1 MAAADFDDFCGQ
13 LCELLSLETPALTC
27 DEDGRRAFT
36 ITHRDTEFSFIERR
50 TRRSDNLS
58 MLVKFGA
65 PPSEKAA
72 EVMANLMNANFL
84 MMQKGGAAFVQMPD
98 TGEIFLHRM
107 TPLAQLHVPGVQNFL
122 NKFADHVA
130 RWSRDYFLDSPAKS
144 SGGELSFARL
154 A

>member
-1 MAAADFDDFCGQ
+1 MAAADFDDFSIQ
-13 LCELLSLETPALTC
+13 LCELLSLDLPTLTC
-27 DEDGRRAFT
+27 DEEGRRAFT

-50 TRRSDNLS
+50 SRRSENMS

-65 PPSEKAA
+65 PPSDKTA

-84 MMQKGGAAFVQMPD
+84 MMQKGGAAFVQMPE
-98 TGEIFLHRM
+98 TGDIFLHRM
-107 TPLAQLHVPGVQNFL
+107 MPLAQLHVPGVQNFL

-130 RWSRDYFLDSPAKS
+130 RWSRDYFLDGASRPS
-144 SGGELSFARL
+144 NSEFGFARL